1 MKTIFYIF
9 ITIIL
14 AICLIYFSTS
24 LVDNEVIAATGSSTS
39 DVQLI
44 AKPLIGEA
52 RGESYEGQ
60 VAVRCSYIK

>member
-1 MKTIFYIF
+1 LKTIFYIF

-24 LVDNEVIAATGSSTS
+24 LGDNEVIAATGSSTS

-44 AKPLIGEA
+44 ARAIN
-52 RGESYEGQ
+52 RGSK
-60 VAVRCSYIK
+60 RRKL

>member
-44 AKPLIGEA
+44 GTPLPYMEEGLLKDFTY
-52 RGESYEGQ
+52 YE
-60 VAVRCSYIK
+60 